1 MAPAALNDLTRLLAE
16 VASRPAGGESP
27 SASISSLA
35 AALNPSAPAPGTGVL
50 DAALS
55 LMCFDPQEAIPPLFS
70 TTAGTLVG
78 WWCKRARVSV
88 AGG

>member
-1 MAPAALNDLTRLLAE
+1 
-16 VASRPAGGESP
+16 
-27 SASISSLA
+27 
-35 AALNPSAPAPGTGVL
+35 
-50 DAALS
+50 
-55 LMCFDPQEAIPPLFS
+55 MCFDPQEAIHLFS